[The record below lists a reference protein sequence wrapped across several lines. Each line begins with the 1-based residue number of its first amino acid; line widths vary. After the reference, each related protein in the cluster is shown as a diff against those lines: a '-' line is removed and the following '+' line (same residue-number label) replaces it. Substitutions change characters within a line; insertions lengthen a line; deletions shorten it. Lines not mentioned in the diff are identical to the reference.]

1 MFSKARL
8 DTLSDGIFG
17 VAMTLLILDVRLPD
31 DFHPQDGAEL
41 LQGLLE
47 LWPKFLPYVLSFGVL
62 GLRWLANIEVRTR
75 AEYVNREYVNWW
87 LLYHL
92 LITCVP
98 FTTIVVGRFAHLAPA
113 IWLYA
118 GHTLSDRRGRP
129 SSGPH
134 HAASGAGRPSA
145 LPADVGDAADR
156 LLAAGDCASFV
167 DPRVALWALA
177 LNFAGPVIRRW
188 STRPAYRIEPAAR
201 LCRPSQWFARA
212 AACPARR
219 GIRMKNWLSFRAA
232 LALGLAA
239 SLLALA
245 APAHAEK
252 RVALVIGNN
261 DYKNVP
267 KLQKAV
273 NDARTMGDTLKQLGF
288 SVMVAENQT
297 RQAFSE
303 TLLAFDKA
311 VEPGDTAFFFYA
323 GHGFEIAGQNFLL
336 PTDVPAA
343 TEGQEELVRDAS
355 VLADRVIERLQ
366 NKKVRT
372 AILVFDACRNNPFER
387 AGTRAV
393 AGGGGLAPMTQLP
406 EGVFSVFSAGPR
418 QTALDRLSNN
428 DDNPNS
434 VFTRTFA
441 KELLQPGENLVQV
454 AQHTR
459 RIVSEMAETV
469 SHKQIPV
476 YFDQMVD
483 DVFLNGVAK
492 GAGRGGQEAQNR
504 PSRRSRSRR
513 CRRCRCRAPRPRT
526 TFRQRADRD
535 VLPPQWRLDRGVLD
549 RRSDA
554 RDFLAD
560 GRCRRIPR
568 DRISRHARSAHP
580 QADAQ
585 SLDRAC
591 RRRAGGDHPGPL
603 CRHIRRIAGTVSD
616 QIRSGGGADPRSAQD
631 PRHDRD
637 QLAVV
642 SRVQRAAGL
651 LHPSDVVSLRDPR
664 GARRHRHARCRTRC

>member
-1 MFSKARL
+1 M
-8 DTLSDGIFG
+8 G
-17 VAMTLLILDVRLPD
+17 
-31 DFHPQDGAEL
+31 
-41 LQGLLE
+41 
-47 LWPKFLPYVLSFGVL
+47 
-62 GLRWLANIEVRTR
+62 
-75 AEYVNREYVNWW
+75 
-87 LLYHL
+87 
-92 LITCVP
+92 
-98 FTTIVVGRFAHLAPA
+98 FAA
-113 IWLYA
+113 
-118 GHTLSDRRGRP
+118 T
-129 SSGPH
+129 
-134 HAASGAGRPSA
+134 
-145 LPADVGDAADR
+145 
-156 LLAAGDCASFV
+156 
-167 DPRVALWALA
+167 
-177 LNFAGPVIRRW
+177 
-188 STRPAYRIEPAAR
+188 
-201 LCRPSQWFARA
+201 
-212 AACPARR
+212 
-219 GIRMKNWLSFRAA
+219 
-232 LALGLAA
+232 
-239 SLLALA
+239 LLALA
-245 APAHAEK
+245 QPAHAEK

-273 NDARTMGDTLKQLGF
+273 NDARTMGETLKQLGF

-418 QTALDRLSNN
+418 QTALDRLSSN

-441 KELLQPGENLVQV
+441 RELLQPGENLVQV

-492 GAGRGGQEAQNR
+492 AQAEAKPAEPPQKLAALPPVSVPRAAPSNDSVNAPIAMFSRHNGGWTVVFSIADPTLGISWRMGEAGDFRETGFLDTLDPRTRKRMPNPSIELAADAPAATIQVRYVDASGELQGPFPIKFDPEAALIHDQRKILDMTATSWLSFREFNGLLVYYTHLMSYRCAIREVRIGIDSAVPDRVLPMPPCDMKDPSAIPYEAKPYLKLAPQTQSVSVELTYRDGSVSEIKSFAGAAAPIEDASVVGERKRRR
-504 PSRRSRSRR
+504 PSIGYGERKRRRPSVGYGRAEATPSFAWL
-513 CRRCRCRAPRPRT
+513 CRAEATPS
-526 TFRQRADRD
+526 FAQRC
-535 VLPPQWRLDRGVLD
+535 LDLTGEL
-549 RRSDA
+549 
-554 RDFLAD
+554 
-560 GRCRRIPR
+560 
-568 DRISRHARSAHP
+568 
-580 QADAQ
+580 
-585 SLDRAC
+585 
-591 RRRAGGDHPGPL
+591 
-603 CRHIRRIAGTVSD
+603 
-616 QIRSGGGADPRSAQD
+616 
-631 PRHDRD
+631 
-637 QLAVV
+637 
-642 SRVQRAAGL
+642 
-651 LHPSDVVSLRDPR
+651 
-664 GARRHRHARCRTRC
+664 